1 MSNRTKKTLCK
12 IVLLATLIVGCMSV
26 AESFAQDAGKKA
38 PAAPAPAAPGAKQ
51 AGPEVESESLL
62 SLLLKGGVVM
72 IPIGLCSVAAVAIS
86 IERFIS
92 LRRDK
97 VNPPTFMDGL
107 KVLFSGQVA
116 DARQAVAYCDQQQC
130 PMGEIVK
137 AGVRR
142 LRQGPDAVEKA
153 VEDAGSR
160 EVYKMKRSLRWLL
173 AIGTI
178 APLLGLLG
186 TVYGLIRAFQ
196 AAHKTGVGKAADLAK
211 GIYEAMVTTATGLT
225 LAIPVLIVY
234 QILAGHIDTLVDDID
249 EQAIDFLEYTIDTSP
264 VGGSVPPELPQ

>member
-1 MSNRTKKTLCK
+1 MSNRTKKILCK
-12 IVLLATLIVGCMSV
+12 IVLMATLIVGCMSV
-26 AESFAQDAGKKA
+26 AESFGQDAGKKA
-38 PAAPAPAAPGAKQ
+38 PAAPDAKQ

-97 VNPPTFMDGL
+97 INPPTFMDGL
-107 KVLFSGQVA
+107 KALFSGRVT
-116 DARQAVAYCDQQQC
+116 DARQAIAYCEQQQC

-142 LRQGPDAVEKA
+142 LRQGPEAVEKA

-186 TVYGLIRAFQ
+186 TVYGLIKAFQ
-196 AAHKTGVGKAADLAK
+196 AAHKMGVDSKATTLAK
-211 GIYEAMVTTATGLT
+211 GIYEAMVTTASGLT
-225 LAIPVLIVY
+225 LAIPVLVVY
-234 QILAGHIDTLVDDID
+234 QILAGRIDTLVDDID
-249 EQAIDFLEYTIDTSP
+249 EQAIDFLEYTMDTSP